1 MNLNIDY
8 PPEATG
14 VSADDIAA
22 LRAWCVMLLDELN
35 LALYSIGSGV
45 AMTDSEKVV
54 NWK

>member
-1 MNLNIDY
+1 MNINLDY
-8 PPEATG
+8 PPQATG
-14 VSADDIAA
+14 VVADDIEA

-35 LALYSIGSGV
+35 SSLYSIGSGV